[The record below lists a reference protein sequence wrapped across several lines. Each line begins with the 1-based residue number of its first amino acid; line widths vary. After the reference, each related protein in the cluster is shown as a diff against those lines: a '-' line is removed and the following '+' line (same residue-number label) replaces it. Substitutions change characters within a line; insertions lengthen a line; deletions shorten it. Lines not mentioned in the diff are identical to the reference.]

1 MKGPIFAAGT
11 AAVLALCV
19 SPAYADHNSPHGP
32 GWANMPNDIHNTR
45 VETLEANDN
54 EAFRDFV
61 KYGEGAES
69 VNSENPPDENT
80 ALGVKEREAKA
91 TTEQAQAKQQAG
103 SRKNARVQER
113 RQIRPEEVSGA
124 SERRR
129 SMRERDTG
137 YRAGNR
143 GGDRQREH
151 GGRGRN

>member
-1 MKGPIFAAGT
+1 MKGSIVVFSAA
-11 AAVLALCV
+11 AAVALCA
-19 SPAYADHNSPHGP
+19 SPAIADHNSPHGP

-45 VETLEANDN
+45 VETLDSDDN

-69 VNSENPPDENT
+69 VNSENLDDTT
-80 ALGVKEREAKA
+80 AVRAKEQKGKA
-91 TTEQAQAKQQAG
+91 TTEQAEAKQQAG
-103 SRKNARVQER
+103 ARKNERVQDR
-113 RQIRPEEVSGA
+113 RQIRPEGGPGA
-124 SERRR
+124 SDRQR

-143 GGDRQREH
+143 GGDRERSR

>member
-1 MKGPIFAAGT
+1 MKGSIFAAST
-11 AAVLALCV
+11 ATALVLCA
-19 SPAYADHNSPHGP
+19 SPAIADHNSPHGP

-45 VETLEANDN
+45 VETLDSNDN

-61 KYGEGAES
+61 KYGEGADS

-80 ALGVKEREAKA
+80 VQRVKEQKGKA
-91 TTEQAQAKQQAG
+91 TTEQTEAKQQAG
-103 SRKNARVQER
+103 ERKNARVQDR
-113 RQIRPEEVSGA
+113 RQIRPEGGPGA
-124 SERRR
+124 SDRQR

-143 GGDRQREH
+143 GGDRQRER